1 MSENLPC
8 KWIPMVTLNKRLKIL
23 QFVPLS
29 AMPQIHQIR
38 VTRLRS
44 VRVTRL
50 RSVRNVDLFI
60 TIIETT
66 FGRDLHP
73 HRRYWAIFLYCGV
86 PKGEYYLNIMSEDS
100 RKNTI

>member
-1 MSENLPC
+1 MT
-8 KWIPMVTLNKRLKIL
+8 TLNKRLKIL

-29 AMPQIHQIR
+29 ARPQIHQI
-38 VTRLRS
+38 
-44 VRVTRL
+44 RVTRL

-73 HRRYWAIFLYCGV
+73 HRRY
-86 PKGEYYLNIMSEDS
+86 
-100 RKNTI
+100 

>member
-1 MSENLPC
+1 
-8 KWIPMVTLNKRLKIL
+8 MVTLNKRLKIL

-50 RSVRNVDLFI
+50 RSVRNVDLFT

-66 FGRDLHP
+66 FWKGFTP
-73 HRRYWAIFLYCGV
+73 TSAILGSIYRLW
-86 PKGEYYLNIMSEDS
+86 E
-100 RKNTI
+100 